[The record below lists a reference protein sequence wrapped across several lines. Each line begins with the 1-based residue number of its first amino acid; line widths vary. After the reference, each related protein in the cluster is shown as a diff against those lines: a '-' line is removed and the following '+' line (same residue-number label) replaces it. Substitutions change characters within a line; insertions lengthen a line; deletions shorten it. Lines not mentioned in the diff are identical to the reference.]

1 MAAIAA
7 AAASIVVAAAGTAAA
22 HAEVSASDDRALARE
37 VTLTF
42 ESEAE
47 SSSAGFTKIQIVLP
61 EGIDPAAVRLAKAPE
76 GWKITPGTDGYTVA
90 GPKLAAGVNAEHSIT
105 VAQLP
110 QAKSLAFKTVE
121 TYSDGEVSRWIEVPK
136 DGEAEPQNPAP
147 VLKLKAAAA
156 DASSLAPGPSPTPS
170 VTASST
176 APSPSTSTAPSA
188 QAEEND
194 SDEGSGAG
202 VWIAVAAVVVA
213 AAVGAAWLIRRRRS

>member
-1 MAAIAA
+1 MTPNTPLALRTGRRIAAIAA
-7 AAASIVVAAAGTAAA
+7 AAAAIVVAAAGTAAA

-61 EGIDPAAVRLAKAPE
+61 EGIDPAGIRLGKAPE
-76 GWKITPGTDGYTVA
+76 GWKITPGTDSYTVA

-110 QAKSLAFKTVE
+110 QAMSLAFKTVE

-156 DASSLAPGPSPTPS
+156 GASSPAPSASASTPS
-170 VTASST
+170 
-176 APSPSTSTAPSA
+176 SA

-194 SDEGSGAG
+194 SDDGSGAG
-202 VWIAVAAVVVA
+202 VWIAVAAVVVVA
-213 AAVGAAWLIRRRRS
+213 AAGAAWFIRRRRS